1 MADRSDEGYELL
13 VTVWTMAADSVLG
26 LVTSYSAT
34 MVLRLCM
41 IQSYMMDNSVI
52 RVFSS
57 QVTSAEKQ
65 DFITYSVYFSLVTVM
80 SILSTFSDKGALTQ
94 IGMAD
99 QIQENIREDE
109 YVDIHN
115 KVITLEDKIL
125 NVRKVL

>member
-1 MADRSDEGYELL
+1 MDNGSGLCFRSCNVLFSYDGSQTLY
-13 VTVWTMAADSVLG
+13 DS
-26 LVTSYSAT
+26 
-34 MVLRLCM
+34 
-41 IQSYMMDNSVI
+41 DNSVI

-115 KVITLEDKIL
+115 KVLPLENKIL